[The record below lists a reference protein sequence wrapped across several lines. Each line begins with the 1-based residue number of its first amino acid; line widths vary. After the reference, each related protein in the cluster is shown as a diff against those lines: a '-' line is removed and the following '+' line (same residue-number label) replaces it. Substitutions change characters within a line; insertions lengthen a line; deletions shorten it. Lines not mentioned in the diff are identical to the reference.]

1 MCVLSGSSP
10 RENEEETSLRFSAR
24 LRRSEGRDEK
34 LAEGEEGPGAPSVC
48 LLIPASVGEALFPDV
63 CS

>member
-10 RENEEETSLRFSAR
+10 RENEEETSLRF
-24 LRRSEGRDEK
+24 RSEGRDEK